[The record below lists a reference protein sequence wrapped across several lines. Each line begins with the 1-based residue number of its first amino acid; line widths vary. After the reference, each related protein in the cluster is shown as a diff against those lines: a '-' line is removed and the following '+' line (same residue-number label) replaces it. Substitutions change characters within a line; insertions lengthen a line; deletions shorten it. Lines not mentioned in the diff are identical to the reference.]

1 MMMAT
6 QTELD
11 ALSVTLSALST
22 DELAVTVT
30 NSRIQR
36 GTTPVAAI
44 RSFVSL
50 ISLLSSF
57 VEDADE
63 QQQIASLMRDLAT
76 QIAGG
81 NRLVH

>member
-1 MMMAT
+1 MVMAN
-6 QTELD
+6 QDELD
-11 ALSVTLSALST
+11 ALSAQLAPLNT
-22 DELAVTVT
+22 DELCVTVT